1 MFYFLDSCREGTEL
15 SHSVRGSDNHRAGRH
30 EEVCVHFSIFIT
42 ISTIK
47 NLPRPY
53 TALSSDRALRYSEN
67 LDIISSGAQTS

>member
-1 MFYFLDSCREGTEL
+1 MFSFLDSCWEGTEL
-15 SHSVRGSDNHRAGRH
+15 SHSVRGSDNHRASRH
-30 EEVCVHFSIFIT
+30 EEVCVQFSTFNM
-42 ISTIK
+42 ISIIK